1 MTTFLEADDE
11 LKRTLGF
18 LPDDEALDKQ
28 SETRMTSALNAA
40 EIYVQNAV
48 GQNDDFYKKDDVKP
62 LYKIACFAIATNLFN
77 HPSSATSSTTA
88 STIIGQMRGAYDLY
102 LEKERQRNGSTPECG
117 STKPGN

>member
-1 MTTFLEADDE
+1 MATFLEADDE

-40 EIYVQNAV
+40 EIYVQNAI
-48 GQNDDFYKKDDVKP
+48 GQNDDFYQSEEVKP
-62 LYKIACFAIATNLFN
+62 LYKIACFAIAANLFN

-102 LEKERQRNGSTPECG
+102 LEKEQQNGSTSESG
-117 STKPGN
+117 STEPGN